1 MINLKIIFEK
11 IYKIIINTIGTI
23 DDLIEKNAQ
32 ICNKIEQILFLIY
45 SKMLDDTKSFKA
57 NIFFDCFN
65 GGTFKSSDYIDYSKE
80 KLITIKNID
89 QNGFSSENATYFKMN
104 EKYKKYALNI
114 GDILLT
120 MTGAYLGRTG
130 IVDDFDCYL
139 NQRVLRI
146 ECVSKSFLY
155 TFLKLNEKEIFNLG
169 RGSAQPNLSLED
181 FNNMEIHFDIHDVS
195 SFKKYDYLFDE
206 LVNYKIKNRKL
217 KQIKQKLLSKYF

>member
-1 MINLKIIFEK
+1 
-11 IYKIIINTIGTI
+11 
-23 DDLIEKNAQ
+23 
-32 ICNKIEQILFLIY
+32 
-45 SKMLDDTKSFKA
+45 MLDDTKSFKA